1 MNNGDS
7 TANEPSKA
15 PVGNGATGLKGSR
28 ALLLWLSQLV
38 RVAEGSATP
47 VGAAVLARMPTKLGS
62 FRLQG
67 LLGMGTFGVVFRAED
82 TVLGRQVALKVAWPY
97 VMYDPVASKRFVKE
111 PEAAAALNHSG
122 IVKVYKSG
130 WVGSVCYI
138 ALELIDGPAMNE
150 WMKTQSHVPAR
161 LAADIMREVA
171 EAIQFIHANDLIH
184 RDIKPSNILL
194 KPNAEAGEFGYAPVI
209 TDLGLARRVRASA
222 VIAESATQA
231 IVGTDY
237 YMSPEQALG
246 QKANERSDVF
256 SLGVVL
262 YELVCGR
269 RPFEGENSEQVRQ
282 RIIYDEPPSI
292 RGFRN
297 RVPKDLTAIIMRCLE
312 KSPDNRYASAQAF
325 RDDLANFLAGKLVE
339 ARLPTACERSWK
351 LVKRNPSESAL
362 VAIAMASMI
371 LVAGLIGAWVRDRG
385 FAADQ
390 IEAAATIERQH
401 QYAAS
406 IQHAVEART
415 RGGRRE
421 VRRLLEECRA
431 LAENPA
437 RMGIEWEYLWSQVN
451 EEDRTLPGHAGR
463 VHSVRFAPG
472 GDTLFSAGEDGRV
485 IAWDTSTWTKQ
496 YELNDN
502 MNEVNVAEVSADGS
516 MLAVAGDEGRVVVHR
531 VVDGTIIF
539 DEPVVDGQV
548 FALTWLGDQLK
559 FAVGGTNAVVSIV
572 DPITGK
578 LLRSDPLTASAEAVA
593 RDPGHPIEIQS
604 LAYLPNDESLAVAI
618 KPGGLS
624 IMDTATLKEINRFDH
639 IPFSAIRN
647 ICHIPVGPGYLA
659 VNYFLGSI
667 QIWDLR
673 ERVKVADFAVED
685 EPRSLRYSPQ
695 TKTLAAI
702 LRNGNV
708 HAWEIQNVLDEERPV
723 GRRIHAHSGRGTS
736 VDISPDGRWLITA
749 GSDQVIRL
757 WGKHVIGYPFD
768 IVLGNLPRSIEFSP
782 CGRWMAVV
790 DSSTARPQQITMYN
804 AASSAPVW
812 STEDTSE
819 AAGNFVPTENH
830 SVSVAFNP
838 LKPTVVCLEGDRTVR
853 ERDCASGR
861 ILNDYRSPSAEDHGL
876 SGFTPDAESLIIR
889 SGKTGPFL
897 LDQSLNEVAS
907 DEPLSHWTLG
917 KFRTTRGDLWLDSK
931 NAEKTF
937 LRLTPASP
945 PFLKLP
951 GLNERVL
958 PATIS
963 ANGRYLAAGSVDR
976 IVFIW
981 DLDNVASFAKLIGH
995 QDRITKVQFSSDGET
1010 LLSHSQLDGTVHFW
1024 HLPTRSALLSIGS
1037 KDERIVCMGLNPAGN
1052 MLVFGVEW
1060 NGHYGLQIHRLGA
1073 DGAALPAKFASA
1085 ASSEN

>member
-7 TANEPSKA
+7 TVNEPSEA

-38 RVAEGSATP
+38 RVAEGIASPA
-47 VGAAVLARMPTKLGS
+47 GAAVLARMPTKLGS

-82 TVLGRQVALKVAWPY
+82 TVLGRQIALKVAWPY

-111 PEAAAALNHSG
+111 PEAAAALNHPG

-171 EAIQFIHANDLIH
+171 EAIQFIHVNDLVH

-194 KPNAEAGEFGYAPVI
+194 KPNAGAGEFGYAPVI

-222 VIAESATQA
+222 VIAESATRA

-282 RIIYDEPPSI
+282 RIIYGEPPSI

-312 KSPDNRYASAQAF
+312 KSPDDRYASAQAF

-339 ARLPTACERSWK
+339 ARLPSAWERGWK

-371 LVAGLIGAWVRDRG
+371 LIAGLIGAWVRDRG

-390 IEAAATIERQH
+390 IEAAETIERQH
-401 QYAAS
+401 QYAAN

-421 VRRLLEECRA
+421 VRRLLEECRS
-431 LAENPA
+431 LAGNPP
-437 RMGIEWEYLWSQVN
+437 RMGIEWEHLWSQVN
-451 EEDRTLPGHAGR
+451 EEDLTLRAHRGS
-463 VHSVRFAPG
+463 VHRVRFTPDC
-472 GDTLFSAGEDGRV
+472 DTLFSAGEDGRV
-485 IAWDTSTWTKQ
+485 IAWNTSSWMKR

-531 VVDGTIIF
+531 VVDGTIVF
-539 DEPVVDGQV
+539 DEPVVDGQA
-548 FALTWLGDQLK
+548 FALTWLGHELK

-572 DPITGK
+572 DPISGE
-578 LLRSDPLTASAEAVA
+578 RRQSRALTAAAEAAA
-593 RDPGHPIEIQS
+593 RDPGHPIEIQA

-618 KPGGLS
+618 EPGGLS
-624 IMDTATLKEINRFDH
+624 IVEIATLREINRFDH

-659 VNYFLGSI
+659 VTYFGSI
-667 QIWDLR
+667 QLWDLR
-673 ERVKVADFAVED
+673 ERVKVADFALED

-708 HAWEIQNVLDEERPV
+708 HAWDIQNVLDEERPV
-723 GRRIHAHSGRGTS
+723 GRRLLAHSGRGTS
-736 VDISPDGRWLITA
+736 VDISSDGCWLITA

-757 WGKHVIGYPFD
+757 WRKQVFGYPFD
-768 IVLGNLPRSIEFSP
+768 IVLTNMPRSIDFSP

-790 DSSTARPQQITMYN
+790 DSSPARPQQVNMYD
-804 AASSAPVW
+804 ASSSALVW

-819 AAGNFVPTENH
+819 AVGSFIPTENH

-838 LKPTVVCLEGDRTVR
+838 LEPTVVCLEGDRVVR
-853 ERDCASGR
+853 KRDCASGR
-861 ILNDYRSPSAEDHGL
+861 ILNAYRSSSAEDHGL
-876 SGFTPDAESLIIR
+876 LGFTPDAESLIIR
-889 SGKTGPFL
+889 SSKTGPFL

-907 DEPLSHWTLG
+907 DERLSPWTLG
-917 KFRTTRGDLWLDSK
+917 KFRTERGDLWLDSK
-931 NAEKTF
+931 NAEQTF
-937 LRLTPASP
+937 LRVTPGSP

-951 GLNERVL
+951 GLDERVL
-958 PATIS
+958 PATLS
-963 ANGRYLAAGSVDR
+963 ADHRFLAAGCVDS
-976 IVFIW
+976 IVFVW

-995 QDRITKVQFSSDGET
+995 QGRTGKVQFSRDGET
-1010 LLSHSQLDGTVHFW
+1010 LLSHSAFDGTVRFW
-1024 HLPTRSALLSIGS
+1024 HLPTRSALVTIGG

-1052 MLVFGVEW
+1052 LLVFGVEW
-1060 NGHYGLQIHRLGA
+1060 NGHYGLQFHRLGLPQA
-1073 DGAALPAKFASA
+1073 DVFAR
-1085 ASSEN
+1085 